1 MNLKQLWP
9 KIKKILKMMGITLGA
24 IIILTLLVITLFLN
38 LSPQFGKG
46 SNKNQKNE
54 YKKSGHFEEGKFVNR
69 IPAVMNINYGDLVKN
84 WIQGS
89 PNRQPNQN
97 IIVDKIDSLSIEN
110 HNPNISKLTW
120 FGHSAFLLEM
130 DGLKILI
137 DPMFGDTPSPHPWLG
152 SKRYSIELPIEIEK
166 LPFIDFVIFSHD
178 HYDHLDYESVQKL
191 KDKVGSFYVPL
202 GLGNHLIS
210 WGVSKERIHELNWW
224 ETINF
229 EHIELVCT
237 PARHFSG
244 RGLFDRAS
252 TLWCSWVIQGESTK
266 IFFSGDSGYDIHFK
280 EIGDKYG
287 PFDISLMECG
297 QYNEDWKAIHMMP
310 EETVQAAIDLNSKLM
325 LPIHWGAFTLAF
337 HDWNEPAERVTKKAD
352 ELNIP
357 ITTPKIGEPVIIGN
371 QDYPEGKWW
380 NDYTVSK

>member
-1 MNLKQLWP
+1 MRP
-9 KIKKILKMMGITLGA
+9 KIKKTFKMIGITIGS
-24 IIILTLLVITLFLN
+24 IIVLVLLMITLFLN

-46 SNKNQKNE
+46 ADKNQKIE
-54 YKKSGHFEEGKFVNR
+54 YANSGHYENGKFVNR
-69 IPAVMNINYGDLVKN
+69 VPAVMDINYWELIKK

-89 PNRQPNQN
+89 PNRQPDQN
-97 IIVDKIDSLSIEN
+97 IQVNKIDSLSILN
-110 HNPNISKLTW
+110 SDPLVTQLTW

-130 DGLKILI
+130 DGKKILI

-152 SKRYSIELPIEIEK
+152 SKRYSNELPINIEK

-178 HYDHLDYESVQKL
+178 HYDHLDYGSIQKL
-191 KDKVGSFYVPL
+191 KDKVGLFYVPL
-202 GLGNHLIS
+202 GVGNHLHS
-210 WGVSKERIHELNWW
+210 WGVPKEKIHELNWW
-224 ETINF
+224 ETTNF
-229 EHIELVCT
+229 EHINLICT

-244 RGLFDRAS
+244 RGLFDRGS
-252 TLWCSWVIQGESTK
+252 TLWCSWVIQGKNDT

-310 EETVQAAIDLNSKLM
+310 EETVQAAIDLKSKLM

-337 HDWNEPAERVTKKAD
+337 HDWNEPVERVTKKAK
-352 ELNIP
+352 ELNID
-357 ITTPKIGEPVIIGN
+357 ITTPKIGEPILIGDQN
-371 QDYPEGKWW
+371 YPVEKWW
-380 NDYTVSK
+380 EKYTFSH